1 MTHLNLSSLKVLL
14 NVGESPRPDT
24 PTKIRKCFVPYGM
37 PRTCKIMV
45 GYGLAEHV
53 LALSWM
59 PQDTVVVPSCYNFAL
74 TKRVAVAT
82 VAGLEAESITLAV
95 VDPKT
100 KKRVAKMFERRD
112 ADGDG
117 SLTLE
122 ESQGRRDPARFF
134 ARMDADNS
142 GGISEEEFTD
152 ARKKMRKHR
161 RNKSSDN

>member
-1 MTHLNLSSLKVLL
+1 MKAPIFMTGIICAALAISAVDASAKP
-14 NVGESPRPDT
+14 GEHKRPNFSEMDADGSGEITLDELQARMQARFDAADT
-24 PTKIRKCFVPYGM
+24 DNDG
-37 PRTCKIMV
+37 
-45 GYGLAEHV
+45 
-53 LALSWM
+53 ALS
-59 PQDTVVVPSCYNFAL
+59 QAEVEAA
-74 TKRVAVAT
+74 AV
-82 VAGLEAESITLAV
+82 ER
-95 VDPKT
+95 T

-117 SLTLE
+117 SLSLE